1 VRPEI
6 RFAIICWA
14 LGFVVFLLAWIPA
27 GMPVL
32 PAFIFFGPLLLTLI
46 TLNVR
51 DWFITQT
58 RRRLDQSFG
67 SRPISHARFTLPGG
81 DLSGPVLSIS
91 CENIRISYDCSSGG
105 RIFPVITCGRMIAP
119 ANVMSTF
126 VREYSD
132 ISRPR
137 GPLRFECADG
147 RIFEFKEPMLT
158 RVGAIVDVGL
168 GPSALRTCMGAN
180 ITARGIDD
188 VPTLAPAPASA
199 ILTA

>member
-14 LGFVVFLLAWIPA
+14 LGFVVFLLAWVPA

-46 TLNVR
+46 TLNVG
-51 DWFITQT
+51 DWFIAQA
-58 RRRLDQSFG
+58 RRRLDRSLG

-81 DLSGPVLSIS
+81 DLSGPVLGIS
-91 CENIRISYDCSSGG
+91 CENIRISYDCSAGG
-105 RIFPVITCGRMIAP
+105 RVFPVITCGRMIAP
-119 ANVMSTF
+119 VSVMSTF

-147 RIFEFKEPMLT
+147 RTFECREPMLT
-158 RVGAIVDVGL
+158 RVGAIVDVGS
-168 GPSALRTCMGAN
+168 GPSALRTCMSAD
-180 ITARGIDD
+180 ITARSIDD
-188 VPTLAPAPASA
+188 VPAPASA